1 MNDWRNNFRGSYF
14 SDEQKGFTFGGA
26 IDDIWEKPDS
36 QLIIADTKGT
46 AKERFDWNQ
55 ISQTP
60 WGKSYQRQLEMYQW
74 TFRNLGYDVAEEGY
88 LLYYNARKKEQMF
101 NQKMKFDFHLVR
113 LEGDDSWVES
123 AILRAKEYLEQ
134 KNMPEASCDCE
145 KCNYLKQRWLL
156 SREEAVIN

>member
-1 MNDWRNNFRGSYF
+1 
-14 SDEQKGFTFGGA
+14 
-26 IDDIWEKPDS
+26 
-36 QLIIADTKGT
+36 
-46 AKERFDWNQ
+46 
-55 ISQTP
+55 
-60 WGKSYQRQLEMYQW
+60 MYQW
-74 TFRNLGYDVAEEGY
+74 TFRNLGYDVAQEGY